1 MSSTQISPAAPNA
14 GTSDVNGAINRL
26 DAVPDASLQA
36 LPGGRAQTV
45 GGIAIRGEPSRL
57 ETITGTSHSTGKVMQ
72 GDLMFGRTSTGSP
85 MFWLKGSDTN
95 YVLRSTDGKLLTN
108 PQDARGR
115 AQQLIA
121 GGGAARLRTLKAA
134 PAATEMRAPNSQANK
149 IRIDLEDPA
158 INNLG
163 STGRSGFAFGTGE
176 KGSALTSTDAVQN
189 ARNMGLPVTVF
200 NETPNLAST
209 NANMHAVVE
218 FSNDAIGGRQFAN
231 ATAHPGGFTVGVPTY
246 KTPINSSAAFKKG
259 FADASR
265 EISYA
270 QLGASAQ
277 NIASGMA
284 GIGNAR
290 PNVSV
295 TPRQTT
301 TTQVIPR
308 TPSVSKPGST
318 GRTLRSAA
326 ASPTVRKA
334 IVPTSVAATPRS
346 QSVRAMRQAQSQVPT
361 AIKGKIAVRPGI
373 NLGKLEDFKL
383 QTLPAIAQKHAVP
396 EGELRV
402 MVFVRH
408 GESMANKTET
418 FAGNVPGIRT
428 PTGWVRSQSDA
439 FTSLPNGEVMAPGGQ
454 IPLSQLG
461 QQQARDAAPLIQ
473 QLRQTYDI
481 KNSSVSPVLRAQ
493 ETYRLATE
501 GQPRFANS
509 KTVFDLA
516 ERGMGAYIG
525 SQKNVH
531 GGNTLNNAD
540 IRLDGR
546 GGGFVGGVKARGDTP
561 VVPTADG
568 GRARANRPVE
578 DRTGF
583 EDWSTF
589 NGRIGSAFNRTVL
602 PDVVNGSSLQVTHQ
616 YSIASQLKR
625 IDPRIDTATLGHG
638 IPNGQPLV
646 VIVRVQQRGTAEPK
660 LTVLEAGYYR
670 GNTTPPAAKAH

>member
-1 MSSTQISPAAPNA
+1 MTSAQISLAAPTA
-14 GTSDVNGAINRL
+14 GTSDVNGAFNRL

-36 LPGGRAQTV
+36 LVGGRARTV
-45 GGIAIRGEPSRL
+45 GGVAIRGEPSRL
-57 ETITGTSHSTGKVMQ
+57 ETVAGTSQSTGKVLQ
-72 GDLMFGRTSTGSP
+72 GDLMFGRTATGSP

-95 YVLRSTDGKLLTN
+95 YVLRSADGKLLTN
-108 PQDARGR
+108 PAEARGR

-121 GGGAARLRTLKAA
+121 GGGAARLRTVKAA
-134 PAATEMRAPNSQANK
+134 PGGTEVRAPNSQDNK

-163 STGRSGFAFGTGE
+163 KTGRSGFAFGTGE

-200 NETPNLAST
+200 NENPKLGSR
-209 NANMHAVVE
+209 NAAMHAVVE

-246 KTPINSSAAFKKG
+246 TAPVNSSAAFKKG

-265 EISYA
+265 EIMLG
-270 QLGASAQ
+270 QVGASAQ

-301 TTQVIPR
+301 TTQVVPR
-308 TPSVSKPGST
+308 TPSVSKPST
-318 GRTLRSAA
+318 GRTLRSAV
-326 ASPTVRKA
+326 ASPTVRRT
-334 IVPTSVAATPRS
+334 IVPTSVAATPRT
-346 QSVRAMRQAQSQVPT
+346 QSVRAMRQAQSAAQPI
-361 AIKGKIAVRPGI
+361 IKGKIAVRKGV
-373 NLGKLEDFKL
+373 NLAQLGDFKL
-383 QTLPAIAQKHAVP
+383 QTLPALAKKYGVP

-428 PTGWVRSQSDA
+428 PNGWVRPQNDA

-454 IPLSQLG
+454 IPLSNLG
-461 QQQARDAAPLIQ
+461 QQQARDAAPLVQ
-473 QLRQTYDI
+473 QLRQTYNI
-481 KNSSVSPVLRAQ
+481 GSLSLSPVLRAQ
-493 ETYRLATE
+493 QTASLILE
-501 GQPRFANS
+501 GQPRFQKAS
-509 KTVFDLA
+509 TVLAAA
-516 ERGMGAYIG
+516 ERGMGSYVG
-525 SQKNVH
+525 EQKNVH
-531 GGNTLNNAD
+531 SGATLNNAN

-546 GGGFVGGVKARGDTP
+546 GGGYVGGAKTRGDTP
-561 VVPTADG
+561 VVPTAEG
-568 GRARANRPVE
+568 GRARPNRPVE
-578 DRTGF
+578 DQTGF
-583 EDWSTF
+583 ETVGTF
-589 NGRIGSAFNRTVL
+589 EGRIAWAANSTIL
-602 PDVVNGSSLQVTHQ
+602 PNVVKSGDLQVTHQ
-616 YSIASQLKR
+616 YSIAAQLHR
-625 IDPRIDTATLGHG
+625 IDPRIDTMKMGHG

-646 VIVRVQQRGTAEPK
+646 LIMRVQQRGNAEPK

-670 GNTTPPAAKAH
+670 GDTTPPAAKAH